1 MSPSIPSPSIPSRAT
16 RHRVLLTLLTAWL
29 CATPQLSADSP
40 IPPGKDVTQETTAP
54 QPPTSTAQP
63 QGIESFDLSLAG
75 SRLHFLAA
83 GPETGPPVLL
93 LHGARYSSET
103 WRQLG
108 TLELL
113 GQQGYR
119 VLAMDLPGFGSSPTS
134 ETPPEELL
142 QGLLP
147 LLFERPAVVVSPS
160 MSGRFS
166 LPLVAQRPSWLA
178 GYVPIAP
185 GAIASN
191 LEALEGSKVPTL
203 ILWGKDDDIIPP
215 KEAKR
220 LAKAMPAS
228 RTVIMEGAGHACYL
242 DQPIAFHRQLL
253 QFLASVLG

>member
-1 MSPSIPSPSIPSRAT
+1 MSLFHLAPR
-16 RHRVLLTLLTAWL
+16 RVWLVSLLTIGLSGA
-29 CATPQLSADSP
+29 PQLSAEAA
-40 IPPGKDVTQETTAP
+40 IPPGKDVTSEADGRQPAAPETQNPIVDA
-54 QPPTSTAQP
+54 
-63 QGIESFDLSLAG
+63 FDLSLAG

-83 GPETGPPVLL
+83 GPDTGPPVLL
-93 LHGARYSSET
+93 LHGARYTVET
-103 WRQLG
+103 WRELG

-113 GQQGYR
+113 AQRGYR

-147 LLFERPAVVVSPS
+147 LLFDRPAVVVSPS

-166 LPLVAQRPSWLA
+166 FPLVAQRPSWLA
-178 GYVPIAP
+178 GFVAIAP
-185 GAIASN
+185 GAITAN
-191 LEALEGSKVPTL
+191 LESLQGSTVPTL
-203 ILWGKDDDIIPP
+203 ILWGDRDEIIPP

-228 RTVIMEGAGHACYL
+228 RSVVLEDAGHACYL

-253 QFLASVLG
+253 QFLAAVMGS